1 MIRKNTS
8 IEKGEP
14 FRSHLILPVLI
25 LVTVTV
31 YLTAIKITPAHSEDI
46 QSMVTLPQGLKP
58 LIPPEEFGPN
68 NLYEKINGQAELYL
82 SAGFVRLK
90 SQWFAEVENPDS
102 LFEVYVYHMGDELNA
117 FSIYSTQRIDD
128 ASKVDLVPFAY
139 QTENSLY
146 LVHGPYYVEIISA
159 TLSENILPTMI
170 SLAQNFIKDTPVDK
184 KSIEELRFFPKK
196 NLNQGSMSLI
206 ARNAFGFD
214 GLDRVFTATYNIDGR
229 KVTAFISKQKNSQE
243 AKELAEGFHKYFI
256 TFGGKD
262 MKPNVVIKGAK
273 MVEIMDTF
281 EIMFPLNSYLVGV
294 HEASSK
300 IQAEALAEKL
310 AAKLQQTLG
319 TK

>member
-1 MIRKNTS
+1 MIGKNKS
-8 IEKGEP
+8 IGRGEP
-14 FRSHLILPVLI
+14 FRPHLILPVLI

-31 YLTAIKITPAHSEDI
+31 YLTTVKITPVQSEDI
-46 QSMVTLPQGLKP
+46 QSMVTVPQVLKP
-58 LIPPEEFGPN
+58 LTPPEVFGPN
-68 NLYEKINGQAELYL
+68 DLYEKINGQAELYL
-82 SAGFVRLK
+82 AAGFVRLK

-128 ASKVDLVPFAY
+128 ARTVDLVPFAY

-184 KSIEELRFFPKK
+184 KSIEELRFFPKE
-196 NLNQGSMSLI
+196 NLNQDSISLI

-214 GLDRVFTATYNIDGR
+214 GLDRVFTATYSIDGR
-229 KVTAFISKQKNSQE
+229 KLTAFISKQKNSQE
-243 AKELAEGFHKYFI
+243 AKELAVVFHKYLI

-262 MKPNVVIKGAK
+262 IRPEVGIKDAK
-273 MVEIMDTF
+273 MVEIMDFF
-281 EIMFPLNSYLVGV
+281 EIMFSINSYLAGV
-294 HEASSK
+294 HEGSSK
-300 IQAEALAEKL
+300 IQAEAMAEKL
-310 AAKLQQTLG
+310 AAMLQEMLG